1 MHFQNLQFSQYGFIL
16 VLIYWLIMALKVATA
31 SAWSII
37 LSVACFHILE
47 SRYWIIKKC
56 QIGCVLTTRNT
67 LPALF
72 CFLIISSIY
81 DYPCLWALFRASG
94 SPKLLFFPFYRSH
107 PAPSGKLLFS
117 NRQRLRMASI
127 SQGIWGKNLRN
138 TQIWDLW
145 KAFRKFF
152 HHIGHLPG
160 TWRLAEVCTFAK
172 LKQDDGGGGW
182 QTDVSSWR

>member
-1 MHFQNLQFSQYGFIL
+1 
-16 VLIYWLIMALKVATA
+16 MALKVATA

-94 SPKLLFFPFYRSH
+94 TPVIILSLLSHAFGLYLGHQARPLLFFPFYRSH
-107 PAPSGKLLFS
+107 PAPSGKFLRSPKERLLI
-117 NRQRLRMASI
+117 ASI

-138 TQIWDLW
+138 TQI
-145 KAFRKFF
+145 
-152 HHIGHLPG
+152 
-160 TWRLAEVCTFAK
+160 
-172 LKQDDGGGGW
+172 
-182 QTDVSSWR
+182 